1 MQLFYGQERRL
12 NYVMPDNAVVALVK
26 YMAATIALENPQHID
41 WKYVVKLQ
49 PNELLEY
56 LISSRNKTMTM
67 LSRRMHEVCR
77 VFDFKEFPDLVVG
90 RADANAFY
98 DELLMVSKNNRRNSA
113 DYANY
118 VKKPVSDLLVE
129 NNRAKL

>member
-1 MQLFYGQERRL
+1 M
-12 NYVMPDNAVVALVK
+12 K
-26 YMAATIALENPQHID
+26 YAG
-41 WKYVVKLQ
+41 YS
-49 PNELLEY
+49 
-56 LISSRNKTMTM
+56 ISRS
-67 LSRRMHEVCR
+67 
-77 VFDFKEFPDLVVG
+77 FPDLVVG

-129 NNRAKL
+129 KQSGQVMTNPFVIVYQ